1 MLSELKGVF
10 LKGNKVT
17 NKRLLKNRHLKAL
30 GRAELKA
37 II

>member
-10 LKGNKVT
+10 LEDNKVT
-17 NKRLLKNRHLKAL
+17 NRQLLENHHLKAL
-30 GRAELKA
+30 GRAGLKA